1 MPFEPDPVLTMQ
13 VCSVDNMVW
22 FIEPTMPMQ
31 VIGGSS
37 FRLCSSQAV
46 YDAQVGSFVGFADAG
61 NLLLPMRQCEVFV
74 GFTLEGSL
82 KFGGFYLGRV
92 VLQVRSAFPQAQCAG
107 FAQDGC

>member
-1 MPFEPDPVLTMQ
+1 MRSFKLLALEGKLAIFL
-13 VCSVDNMVW
+13 VW
-22 FIEPTMPMQ
+22 P
-31 VIGGSS
+31 
-37 FRLCSSQAV
+37 RQAICFSLV
-46 YDAQVGSFVGFADAG
+46 FAHEAVRG
-61 NLLLPMRQCEVFV
+61 FV